1 MLKAQEKM
9 LPFVYKIKSLKKP
22 PTMPHI
28 SLTQTQIGE
37 LYDGKGVF
45 TNAMETGKGM
55 GKWRG
60 ANLFQSSML

>member
-55 GKWRG
+55 GK
-60 ANLFQSSML
+60 